1 MTFPAA
7 NCICESMAASG
18 MALACEAPAKSSDDA
33 ISALTRRLVA
43 GEEAAW
49 REFHVSYF
57 ERLMRYLLV
66 VCRGDEHAAREH
78 LQAAM
83 TRIVRHVRHFDREEA
98 WWCWLTVVVR
108 SCVVDGAR
116 RQSRYRSLL
125 DRFARFSG
133 LPISAAVE
141 DPLPGLLEECL
152 RELPQA
158 ERDLLMAKYH
168 EGQPIAAL
176 AESLGCTPKAVES
189 RLARLRQRMKTEL
202 LQRLRHE
209 T

>member
-1 MTFPAA
+1 MSFPAA
-7 NCICESMAASG
+7 NCICDSMAASG
-18 MALACEAPAKSSDDA
+18 MALAGDEAARSRDDA

-43 GEEAAW
+43 GEDAAW
-49 REFHVSYF
+49 REFHDRYF
-57 ERLMRYLLV
+57 DRLMRYLLV

-83 TRIVRHVRHFDREEA
+83 TRIVRHVRQFDREEA
-98 WWCWLTVVVR
+98 WWSWLTVVVR

-125 DRFARFSG
+125 DRFAGFSG
-133 LPISAAVE
+133 LPISSAVE

-152 RELPQA
+152 RKLPQA

-168 EGQPIAAL
+168 EGQPTVAL
-176 AESLGCTPKAVES
+176 AESLGCTPKAIES
-189 RLARLRQRMKTEL
+189 RLARLRQRIKTEL

-209 T
+209 N